1 MLNISPYVCV
11 YTLSLGSINHYWPA
25 SPKKEF
31 LYTGFIR
38 IRYLHSKSTINR
50 PPMRL
55 ICLLFISFLSI
66 YSVFA
71 QVIVSPQRQN
81 TQFNVRA
88 VDQKTG
94 LDIPANFDI
103 YLHIADKKFSGKNVL
118 NKPNFYIEILRSDTV
133 TVVTSSDGFHTLEE
147 ILLVS
152 CDTCGLYQHTVLME
166 KDIDSVFT
174 DLKTND
180 IIKLDKVYFDQSKY
194 DLRPES
200 RDQLQ
205 KLYRTLRDN
214 PKLRIEI
221 SGHTDN
227 VGDSR
232 LNQYLSENRAQ
243 VIYNYL
249 VRMNIAGE
257 RLQHRGYGQTQPVAP
272 NDTEENKTLNRRV
285 EFLVLD
291 N

>member
-1 MLNISPYVCV
+1 
-11 YTLSLGSINHYWPA
+11 
-25 SPKKEF
+25 
-31 LYTGFIR
+31 
-38 IRYLHSKSTINR
+38 
-50 PPMRL
+50 MRL
-55 ICLLFISFLSI
+55 NCLLFLPLLTISSG
-66 YSVFA
+66 FA
-71 QVIVSPQRQN
+71 QVVVSPQRQN

-103 YLHIADKKFSGKNVL
+103 YLHIANKKFSGKNVL
-118 NKPNFYIEILRSDTV
+118 DKPNFYIEMFRSDTV

-249 VRMNIAGE
+249 IRMNIASQ
-257 RLQHRGYGQTQPVAP
+257 RLQHRGYGQTRPVAP

-285 EFLVLD
+285 EFMVLD